1 MGILSAL
8 VHETL
13 NFSEASSLFKTH
25 SKFPNYALWF
35 SLVLVQNLNPLFE
48 IINLSNTQS

>member
-1 MGILSAL
+1 MSKGDKSIFETEEKMGILSAL

-25 SKFPNYALWF
+25 FKFPNYAL
-35 SLVLVQNLNPLFE
+35 
-48 IINLSNTQS
+48 